1 MNYFDLFDLESTY
14 KLDKNNLE
22 TKYLSLQKKYHPD
35 NCNSIEEQ
43 LTMVELTIKLNEAY
57 ETLKDD
63 TKLIIYYLKQNGYDF
78 TDAKIQSNLSQNDLM
93 YLLDLQEQVAEG
105 LVKSVEFKQ
114 ILKEKVSSIT
124 LSLVDAIESKN
135 NEEIEA
141 NLSKLIFFNKSLKHI

>member
-35 NCNSIEEQ
+35 NCDSIEEQ

-78 TDAKIQSNLSQNDLM
+78 TD
-93 YLLDLQEQVAEG
+93 
-105 LVKSVEFKQ
+105 
-114 ILKEKVSSIT
+114 
-124 LSLVDAIESKN
+124 
-135 NEEIEA
+135 
-141 NLSKLIFFNKSLKHI
+141 

>member
-1 MNYFDLFDLESTY
+1 
-14 KLDKNNLE
+14 
-22 TKYLSLQKKYHPD
+22 
-35 NCNSIEEQ
+35 
-43 LTMVELTIKLNEAY
+43 
-57 ETLKDD
+57 
-63 TKLIIYYLKQNGYDF
+63 
-78 TDAKIQSNLSQNDLM
+78 M

-124 LSLVDAIESKN
+124 LSLINAIESKN